1 MSELIASQTPH
12 LTLRVH
18 TLDNVRVALTDLP
31 AGTVIEDQEGVNVTL
46 PGPVRHKH
54 KFVLSDMAVGEMVIM
69 YGVRVGKV
77 TQAIAAGE
85 AITTENLVHSTEDL
99 SANTHQDAWQPR
111 SNRVRDNNIRWLSPP
126 RWASGNSQCV
136 VGGALGILREP

>member
-85 AITTENLVHSTEDL
+85 AITTENLVHYGRFIREYAPRRLAT
-99 SANTHQDAWQPR
+99 PR